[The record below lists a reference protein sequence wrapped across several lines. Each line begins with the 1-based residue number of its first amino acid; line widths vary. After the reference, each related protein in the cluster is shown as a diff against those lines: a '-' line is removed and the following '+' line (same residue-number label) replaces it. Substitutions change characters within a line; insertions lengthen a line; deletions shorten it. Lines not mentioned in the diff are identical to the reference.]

1 MDGTDIERK
10 KERKK
15 EGGRERKKER
25 KKKERKK
32 KERKREREREREGK
46 AYYSPVVIQAF
57 WKNSGK
63 SRFLP
68 KLKQKNRPF

>member
-10 KERKK
+10 KERKR
-15 EGGRERKKER
+15 EGGKERKKER
-25 KKKERKK
+25 KKKERK
-32 KERKREREREREGK
+32 REREREGK

>member
-15 EGGRERKKER
+15 ERKREGGKERKKER
-25 KKKERKK
+25 KKEKRKK
-32 KERKREREREREGK
+32 EREGK

>member
-1 MDGTDIERK
+1 MEQTQKERK
-10 KERKK
+10 KERKR
-15 EGGRERKKER
+15 EGGKERKKER

-32 KERKREREREREGK
+32 KEREREREGK